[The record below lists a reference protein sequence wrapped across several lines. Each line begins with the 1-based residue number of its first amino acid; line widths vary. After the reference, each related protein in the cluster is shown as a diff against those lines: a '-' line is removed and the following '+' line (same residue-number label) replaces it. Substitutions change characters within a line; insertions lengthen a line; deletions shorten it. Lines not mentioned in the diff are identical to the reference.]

1 MKNLTRWNRAGLKQL
16 HYIEGNAATYL
27 DDLRFSL
34 RDEFASEPEVLQ
46 WLGNGIHSND
56 YQDQL
61 TFFINQYRHSRRDY
75 AWELLRTYARAVH
88 ILAQT
93 TNAYANERYLGTA
106 TQWDN
111 VRRLVNLLNYHPAP
125 PASAETWVVLLA
137 KEDAIGAVTHI
148 RFKVI
153 EPDINNRTFSL
164 ADMRLKWA
172 PDITQKAQLN
182 GLRVVEISEAL
193 NATAGDMYVYK
204 SGKSYYPQNIEA
216 VEGKRLKLSSIENVS
231 GKKFYATNLVK
242 SRDIDGS
249 NRHVL
254 PKERQYNTVWLND
267 KNLTAI
273 GNNQKLKKEHID
285 KDDKNEV
292 LYEFINANEA
302 SGVYFLANDTPVAF
316 KVKNITLNHLSFNG
330 KAGDIASGQSVLLH
344 ASNAQWYARKI
355 TKIIQNNENFSVE
368 GGSSQTN
375 TIELALEELPE
386 ALTFGRVF
394 WLVSSSSQ
402 QRVTLV
408 EANQT
413 DVSQGIVQ
421 LRFSQSIDSHC
432 FARYDTIIYGNVI
445 LAGHGESKETTVL
458 GSGDRTQANQSF
470 TYPNSRVSFILNT
483 QFSAGVSAA
492 LRIWVDKRE
501 WTQVDNLRNSEATDS
516 HFQVRLNQ
524 DQQLVIEFGDGD
536 QGQRVFT
543 GMNNIRLQARL
554 GHGIKG
560 NLIARS
566 LEKLKKPH
574 KFVDSV
580 IQVEDGIGGG
590 DLESTHS
597 LRSQAPT
604 STLTLS
610 RAVSITDYESLSK
623 RQSSI
628 WQAKAYSPPP
638 TPGST
643 DQVCVVIVPAGGGAS
658 GDLSSHLKT
667 TLENQSRP
675 GVNIT
680 IHDYEGLLLEL
691 DITLRIDTTAYNP
704 DEVAEAVKL
713 ALIERFDLALAQFD
727 QSIYRSH
734 IFHTVE
740 SIEGVENADC
750 TINPH
755 AETAGF
761 MNDGL
766 LPTEPAQA
774 YRGEDNFIRR
784 LTPSAHQVIY
794 LNPDIK
800 SPVIRTEAID
810 G

>member
-1 MKNLTRWNRAGLKQL
+1 
-16 HYIEGNAATYL
+16 
-27 DDLRFSL
+27 
-34 RDEFASEPEVLQ
+34 
-46 WLGNGIHSND
+46 
-56 YQDQL
+56 
-61 TFFINQYRHSRRDY
+61 
-75 AWELLRTYARAVH
+75 
-88 ILAQT
+88 
-93 TNAYANERYLGTA
+93 
-106 TQWDN
+106 
-111 VRRLVNLLNYHPAP
+111 
-125 PASAETWVVLLA
+125 
-137 KEDAIGAVTHI
+137 
-148 RFKVI
+148 
-153 EPDINNRTFSL
+153 
-164 ADMRLKWA
+164 
-172 PDITQKAQLN
+172 
-182 GLRVVEISEAL
+182 
-193 NATAGDMYVYK
+193 MYVYK

-355 TKIIQNNENFSVE
+355 TKIIQNNENFSVQVDSLPTFDDSTIYWVEMRGLWQSEQHDRRYNQNEESICILE